1 MTPDHVHYLTAGEI
15 YAAAEEAIGYPMLAR
30 ELHLVRSAAARPM
43 LHAFGTEAYPTLME
57 KAAAI
62 MHSIAAH
69 HLFWDGNKRAATRAT
84 ILFLEKNGYKPTWDA
99 EAIYA
104 FVLGIAQDKHDVP
117 EIAEWL
123 TAHTAPMEEG

>member
-1 MTPDHVHYLTAGEI
+1 MTTDPIHYLTPGEI
-15 YAAAEEAIGYPMLAR
+15 YAAAEEAIGEPMLAR
-30 ELHLVRSAAARPM
+30 EPHLVRSAAARPM

-62 MHSIAAH
+62 MHSVAAH

-84 ILFLEKNGYKPTWDA
+84 ILFLEKNGYRPTWDA

-104 FVLGIAQDKHDVP
+104 FVLEIAQDKQDVP
-117 EIAEWL
+117 QIAEWL
-123 TAHTAPMEEG
+123 TEHTAPIDAG

>member
-1 MTPDHVHYLTAGEI
+1 MTSDPIHYLTPGEI
-15 YAAAEEAIGYPMLAR
+15 YAAAEEAIGEPMLAR
-30 ELHLVRSAAARPM
+30 EPQLVRAAAARPM
-43 LHAFGTEAYPTLME
+43 LRAFGTEAYPTLME

-62 MHSIAAH
+62 MHSVAAH

-84 ILFLEKNGYKPTWDA
+84 ILFLDKNGYQPTWDA

-104 FVLGIAQDKHDVP
+104 FVLEIAQNKHDVV

-123 TAHTAPMEEG
+123 TAHTAPIDPG